1 MGELRL
7 RRVKPQQARLLAEA
21 DSHHAAGTSQPSG
34 SPRWQRSG
42 LRREQGLRG
51 CAHLQEGVVWEE

>member
-1 MGELRL
+1 MGELKL
-7 RRVKPQQARLLAEA
+7 RRVKPQWARLLAEA
-21 DSHHAAGTSQPSG
+21 DSHHSAGTSQPSG